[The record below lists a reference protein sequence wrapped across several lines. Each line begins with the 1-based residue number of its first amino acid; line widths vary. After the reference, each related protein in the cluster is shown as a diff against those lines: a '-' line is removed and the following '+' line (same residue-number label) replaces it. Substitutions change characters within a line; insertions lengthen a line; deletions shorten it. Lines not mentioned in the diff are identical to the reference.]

1 MEVHVVYFLES
12 NLIFSGKC
20 WGSQITRDFVAAKRL
35 RHQRP
40 EDVYFSRKADM
51 QAMLDNVVQ
60 ILCEDAYLYC
70 LLIESNYILLA
81 LSDLKL

>member
-60 ILCEDAYLYC
+60 YSVKMPTGIAF
-70 LLIESNYILLA
+70 S
-81 LSDLKL
+81 LKATTYY

>member
-51 QAMLDNVVQ
+51 QAMFDNGVQ
-60 ILCEDAYLYC
+60 YYVKMSIGITFSMKATTT
-70 LLIESNYILLA
+70 IA
-81 LSDLKL
+81 LSDLEL

>member
-51 QAMLDNVVQ
+51 QAMFDSCT
-60 ILCEDAYLYC
+60 ILCEDAYWYC